1 MSNLEGSYGTELEP
15 IILLH
20 ELEDTQKT
28 DEEVSL
34 NSEKKLKNLP
44 PTRTPSLEAAFNNS
58 QIRTKLQGENHE
70 VILDNLV
77 DWVIMECQAFRVVDS
92 SSFKELIAS
101 LNPEFQV
108 PSRQTLRKKIVNKY
122 EQNKKVII
130 KLIQVK
136 LS

>member
-1 MSNLEGSYGTELEP
+1 M
-15 IILLH
+15 
-20 ELEDTQKT
+20 
-28 DEEVSL
+28 
-34 NSEKKLKNLP
+34 
-44 PTRTPSLEAAFNNS
+44 
-58 QIRTKLQGENHE
+58 QGENHE

-108 PSRQTLRKKIVNKY
+108 PSRQTLHKKIVNKY